1 MVSRLLMHVGPSLSN
16 FNVLSSANA
25 TNIGFASPEFN
36 EAMKSSLEGVRYVM
50 GADESYTPF
59 ILPCS
64 GTGAM
69 ESTVSFLKKGSR
81 VLIVSNGVF
90 GDRWEKI
97 LARYPVEFMILKA
110 NPGSTLSVDQVVT
123 ELQTAHYDAVTLTHV
138 ETSTGV
144 RVPLKSMVAAVRPFV
159 NIVIVDGV
167 ASVGGEKLN
176 LSEWKIDV
184 CLTASQKAL
193 GAQAGAGIVLASEHA
208 ISMLR
213 EASISGYLLDLR
225 NWLPVMDE
233 FLKGRGGYF
242 ATPPVGTVFSVRS
255 SIDLIR
261 TETIESRVDRHKTCA
276 EAFRNG
282 IKAMGLEMVA
292 GEGVRSNTVSGVYM
306 KEINTGR
313 FLQECM
319 TNGVEFAAGVHP
331 LIKDSY
337 FRVGHMGWVEPSHI
351 IKAVNTI
358 EKSAISLGAHL
369 NRGEGEKA
377 VMEIFGNNPQVL

>member
-1 MVSRLLMHVGPSLSN
+1 
-16 FNVLSSANA
+16 
-25 TNIGFASPEFN
+25 
-36 EAMKSSLEGVRYVM
+36 
-50 GADESYTPF
+50 
-59 ILPCS
+59 
-64 GTGAM
+64 M

-97 LARYPVEFMILKA
+97 LSRYPVEFRILKA
-110 NPGSTLSVDQVVT
+110 NPGSAVSVDQVVA
-123 ELQTAHYDAVTLTHV
+123 ELRTTHYDAVTLTHV

-144 RVPLKSMVAAVRPFV
+144 RIPLKSMVAAVRPFV
-159 NIVIVDGV
+159 NLVIVDGV

-176 LSEWKIDV
+176 MSEWKIDV

-193 GAQAGAGIVLASEHA
+193 GAQAGAGIVVASEHA
-208 ISMLR
+208 VSMLK
-213 EASISGYLLDLR
+213 EESISGYLLDLR
-225 NWLPVMDE
+225 NWLPIMDE

-261 TETIESRVDRHKTCA
+261 TETIERRVERHKICA

-292 GEGVRSNTVSGVYM
+292 GEGVRSNTVSGVYL
-306 KEINTGR
+306 KEIDTGR

-319 TNGVEFAAGVHP
+319 ANGVEFAAGVHP
-331 LIKDSY
+331 LIKDRY

-351 IKAVNTI
+351 IKAIDTI
-358 EKSAISLGAHL
+358 AKSAISLGAHL
-369 NRGEGEKA
+369 NRADGEKA
-377 VMEIFGNNPQVL
+377 VMETFEGKVPSF